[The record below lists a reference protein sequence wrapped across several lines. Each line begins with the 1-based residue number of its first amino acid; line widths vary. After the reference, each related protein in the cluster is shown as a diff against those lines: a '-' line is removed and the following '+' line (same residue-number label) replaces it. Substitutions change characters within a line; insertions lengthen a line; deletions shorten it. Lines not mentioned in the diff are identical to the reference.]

1 MDELNKRVLSV
12 MEFKQM
18 TKSSFAIALD
28 TSLPVLTHISSGRN
42 KPGLE
47 LIQRILSRFP
57 DISPDWLILGNGE
70 MYRDTIVKPDFS
82 TEINQLNQMQ
92 SELQVQMK
100 HLQQVIEY
108 HQLLYK
114 EISYLG
120 DLDQL
125 LNRNKQG
132 AQLIQSKIGE
142 LIQSIES
149 KV

>member
-1 MDELNKRVLSV
+1 
-12 MEFKQM
+12 
-18 TKSSFAIALD
+18 
-28 TSLPVLTHISSGRN
+28 
-42 KPGLE
+42 
-47 LIQRILSRFP
+47 
-57 DISPDWLILGNGE
+57 
-70 MYRDTIVKPDFS
+70 
-82 TEINQLNQMQ
+82 MQ

-114 EISYLG
+114 EISYIG